1 MTQVTQN
8 FSLRELTR
16 SETAR
21 RMGVE
26 NIPTEK
32 EMQNI
37 RKTAEQLEKI
47 RKYVGRGIIVTS
59 CFRSER
65 VNKLVGGSPTS
76 AHRFG
81 SAADCDAIGMTS
93 FAFAKKL
100 IEMRD
105 AGKLVFDQLILE
117 FPERGDGAWV
127 HVGFRWHSPMRNQVL
142 TAKKIKG
149 KTVYLQGL
157 QR

>member
-37 RKTAEQLEKI
+37 RKTAEKLEEI
-47 RKYVGRGIIVTS
+47 REYVGRGIIVTS

-93 FAFAKKL
+93 FALRK
-100 IEMRD
+100 
-105 AGKLVFDQLILE
+105 
-117 FPERGDGAWV
+117 
-127 HVGFRWHSPMRNQVL
+127 S
-142 TAKKIKG
+142 
-149 KTVYLQGL
+149 
-157 QR
+157 

>member
-16 SETAR
+16 SEIAR

-47 RKYVGRGIIVTS
+47 RKYVGRGS
-59 CFRSER
+59 AR

-76 AHRFG
+76 AHLFG

-105 AGKLVFDQLILE
+105 VGELAFDQLILE

-127 HVGFRWHSPMRNQVL
+127 HIGFRHNGAQRNQVK
-142 TAKKIKG
+142 TSVKRGG
-149 KTVYLQGL
+149 KTVYLEGL
-157 QR
+157 VL